1 MSNLS
6 YKENVPRNL
15 SNVHWISILLPT
27 YNTNPVYLRSCIDSV
42 LSQSYDNWELCIS
55 DDNSTSDQTKS
66 VINEYVEKYN
76 NIKATFRKEN
86 GHISKSSN
94 TATQIYWICI
104 ICRQQNT
111 NQWTLLKFL
120 GTFSL

>member
-1 MSNLS
+1 M
-6 YKENVPRNL
+6 
-15 SNVHWISILLPT
+15 ISILLPT
-27 YNTNPVYLRSCIDSV
+27 YNTNPAYLRSCIDSV

-94 TATQIYWICI
+94 TALSMAKGDYIS
-104 ICRQQNT
+104 
-111 NQWTLLKFL
+111 LLDHDDILPPNALFEVVDVINKK
-120 GTFSL
+120 S